1 MKLAR
6 DVRGEGM
13 AGNAILWI
21 PRILLIILIAG
32 VVLGI
37 SATSYGHYIDVR
49 DAEAQIM
56 FGSITAC
63 LVDSGFIN
71 LDLISEEESHSILSH
86 CGFDETE
93 VDRFFVRAQLFDLD
107 GDLVKELSHGDS
119 GLVWVSDIFEES
131 KVTEKL
137 QKYRPGFFESDL
149 LEVLIIQGGEELAGD
164 LKIGVVVNHEF

>member
-1 MKLAR
+1 MSLIG

-21 PRILLIILIAG
+21 PRVLLIMLIAG

-37 SATSYGHYIDVR
+37 SGASYSHYIDVR

-56 FGSITAC
+56 FGSVVTC
-63 LVDSGFIN
+63 LVDSGFID
-71 LDLISEEESHSILSH
+71 LDLISEGESASLLSY

-93 VDRFFVRAQLFDLD
+93 ADRFFVRAQVFNLE
-107 GDLVKELSHGDS
+107 GNVVKEFSLGDS
-119 GLVWVSDIFEES
+119 GLVWVNDIFENS
-131 KVTEKL
+131 QVAEKL
-137 QKYRPGFFESDL
+137 QKYRPGFFESDTF
-149 LEVLIIQGGEELAGD
+149 EVLIIRDGEELAGD